1 MRLTFFAVCVLSAC
15 AAGSAEGPGAHSAT
29 AAAGGSTSTASGCA
43 PAATGQPGD
52 CAFHEEPPPT
62 RTICK
67 EEKVT
72 GTNITRTV
80 CRSEE
85 DAQIEREA
93 AKSWMQRNGA
103 DPTSNGQ
110 PINPGHDP
118 FQRIPR

>member
-1 MRLTFFAVCVLSAC
+1 MRCTFFAVCVLSAC

-29 AAAGGSTSTASGCA
+29 AAAGGSTASSCA

-80 CRSEE
+80 CRSKD

-93 AKSWMQRNGA
+93 AKDWIHRTGA

-110 PINPGHDP
+110 PVNPGHDP